1 MYKVIQSD
9 PPEGISV
16 SDYQFPNLGDD
27 EPPIHDAPVY
37 EFTRFDVEKDPGPE
51 LTLAE
56 AEMKASAIIE
66 QAQGEAD
73 GIRKEVE
80 ALKAEAKQL
89 RDQARQEGLQEGRQ
103 EGEPKGLAQARK
115 DFDER
120 VAPLVESLSKVAELY
135 DDLWSVNE
143 PLMVGLAQLIAERVL
158 LKELTTAPES
168 ITAAFKAALEHL
180 GEQHRAVFRMHSD
193 DIALVDEIKGEARDR
208 LSGLVKL
215 EFKADDSL
223 SRGDL
228 VMETEAGL
236 LDATV
241 KRRLQA
247 VTNAVDEALAY
258 NFDLEW

>member
-1 MYKVIQSD
+1 MELFIRTKPYTGGLKAAIFDWAGTMVD
-9 PPEGISV
+9 HGCV
-16 SDYQFPNLGDD
+16 G
-27 EPPIHDAPVY
+27 PVAS
-37 EFTRFDVEKDPGPE
+37 FLDVFRKNGVE

-56 AEMKASAIIE
+56 AKAQAAAILE
-66 QAQGEAD
+66 QARSEAD
-73 GIRKEVE
+73 RIRKESE
-80 ALKAEAKQL
+80 ALNAEARQL
-89 RDQARQEGLQEGRQ
+89 RDQAKQEGLQEGRK
-103 EGEPKGLAQARK
+103 EGEPQGLAQARK
-115 DFDER
+115 NFDER
-120 VAPLVESLSKVAELY
+120 VAPLLESLSKVAELY

-168 ITAAFKAALEHL
+168 VTAAFKAALEHL
-180 GEQHRAVFRMHSD
+180 GEQHRAVFRMHPD

-247 VTNAVDEALAY
+247 VTNAVDEALSY
-258 NFDLEW
+258 NFELDW

>member
-1 MYKVIQSD
+1 LYKVIQSD

-16 SDYQFPNLGDD
+16 SDYHFPDLADD
-27 EPPIHDAPVY
+27 EPPVRDAPKY
-37 EFTRFDVEKDPGPE
+37 EFQRFDQEKDPGPE
-51 LTLAE
+51 LTVAE
-56 AEMKASAIIE
+56 AEAKAAAIIE
-66 QAQGEAD
+66 QAQ
-73 GIRKEVE
+73 
-80 ALKAEAKQL
+80 AEAERIKKEAKELNSEARQL
-89 RDQARQEGLQEGRQ
+89 KDQARQEGLQEGRA
-103 EGEPKGLAQARK
+103 EGEPQGLAQARK
-115 DFDER
+115 NFDNQ
-120 VAPLVESLSKVAELY
+120 VAPLIESLSKVSELY

-158 LKELTTAPES
+158 IKELTTEPEA

-180 GEQHRAVFRMHSD
+180 GEQHRAVFRMHPD

-247 VTNAVDEALAY
+247 VTNAVDEALNY
-258 NFDLEW
+258 NFDLDW